1 MLFRSRSFCTRQVT
15 ASQNGKAILT
25 MMCSFQQPEEG
36 FEHMV
41 PMPDVKGPE
50 GIYSELELI
59 RKFKDFFPESVRDKY
74 TADKPIEQRVVDP
87 VNVFAPT
94 KREPV
99 KYVWMKTDSD
109 IGDNPNAHY
118 TILAYASDFNFIPTS
133 LHPHGVSITQKDMQV
148 ASLDHSIWFHRP
160 VRMDEW
166 LLYSIDSP
174 NASAGRGFCRG
185 QFFNQ
190 KGELVASVAQEGL
203 IRKRVK

>member
-1 MLFRSRSFCTRQVT
+1 
-15 ASQNGKAILT
+15 
-25 MMCSFQQPEEG
+25 
-36 FEHMV
+36 
-41 PMPDVKGPE
+41 
-50 GIYSELELI
+50 
-59 RKFKDFFPESVRDKY
+59 
-74 TADKPIEQRVVDP
+74 
-87 VNVFAPT
+87 
-94 KREPV
+94 
-99 KYVWMKTDSD
+99 MKTDSD

-203 IRKRVK
+203 IRKRVKEK